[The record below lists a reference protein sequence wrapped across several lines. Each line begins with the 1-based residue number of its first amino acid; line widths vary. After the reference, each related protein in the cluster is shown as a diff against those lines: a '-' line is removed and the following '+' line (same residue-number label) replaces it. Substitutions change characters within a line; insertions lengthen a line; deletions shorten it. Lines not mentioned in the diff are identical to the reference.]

1 MAEIGKPEREY
12 TVVPV
17 RREVVAPEPAVAPPA
32 VVPSEP
38 AKTPEP
44 AEVGRQV
51 AIVRDTN
58 EKHAAL
64 LRALA
69 GA

>member
-17 RREVVAPEPAVAPPA
+17 RREVVAPEPVVAPPPA

-44 AEVGRQV
+44 VE
-51 AIVRDTN
+51 
-58 EKHAAL
+58 
-64 LRALA
+64 
-69 GA
+69 